1 MESPAREPS
10 PTRTLGSPAGKWRRR
25 GCDLRHRIA
34 WIALGVVLL
43 AATGVL
49 GFVLVSRWLPARV
62 RSAGEQ
68 ALTAA
73 LGSDVQVGAVRLLY
87 GPGIRVEAT
96 EVAAFPAADGPAL
109 RVPRATVSIHWLDL
123 VFGRVEPS
131 RISLDGATLRLVRGA
146 DGALEPRALVE
157 RLATLVAARPAKAAP
172 EDLLAPVRQ
181 AAHAVRGLVLPDL
194 DVELTGARIEL
205 VDRAATAG
213 SRTLRLEDLDGRVA
227 VGGFRHDLDV
237 ELRGSVADA
246 RGPRGRVELAGDRAG
261 ARLHGVVTVTGLDL
275 GLATALGVLPKDALA
290 GALTGSLD
298 VTIDSPPGQETR
310 SGAEL
315 DGVVTGLAFTPP
327 GSPRGAASRV
337 RFEAARLR
345 ATIHA
350 DPRKLTLGAA
360 TLTVAGQALSLHG
373 SAVRPLAPEAPVEL
387 TLRAERL
394 SVASA
399 RALVGGLP
407 SRTRGAADPAL
418 AAVES
423 GAVDALEITATAP
436 LAHWE
441 ALFGGEPGAL
451 GDALTVT
458 GFVHDLAIRLDAD
471 DRLEGVSGVVVWKGD
486 ALDLRGVQGKLR
498 GEALPQLDLA
508 LTGLSNLAG
517 ARRAP
522 GPSPAASSLPGRKPL
537 GEMLAP
543 EPGEENLPPRWTEVV
558 FDIDAMHHP
567 ALAFPLENAHVVV
580 TPTQGGVHLEIS
592 GGRWGGVPVAVR
604 GDWTA
609 KPTERF
615 RLSLDAAPPD
625 SAPPPVAAGENWA
638 RGRFRV
644 VLPPPAP
651 GDPRIP
657 IVIASVAG
665 WFRAT
670 GDSVRAFEG
679 ELRLRPGGVLRG
691 EATFDGS
698 RTDGIP
704 FRATLRLEEAT
715 VSDLAVMFGAPAESA
730 TGALVAHGE
739 LDTVLAPHVPL
750 FAPGKGWASV
760 RATDGELR
768 QRLGLFVAVAS
779 VSETLNPF
787 ASRDRIRYRTVDAEL
802 TLADG
807 RLSTSALTV
816 DSPDLRVVASGSL
829 GVTKPYTLESVV
841 ALFFFGKVSSIVGM
855 VPVLSNIL
863 LSKDGSL
870 MGAYFE
876 VAGPYDAPTA
886 KLVPSKSLTETGP
899 ARLVLD
905 GVPSFVRSGIDAIES
920 VMGGPKAAPA
930 GAGPAPAPSPPPAP
944 EAP

>member
-1 MESPAREPS
+1 MAVALLLVVA
-10 PTRTLGSPAGKWRRR
+10 TA
-25 GCDLRHRIA
+25 
-34 WIALGVVLL
+34 ALGYL
-43 AATGVL
+43 
-49 GFVLVSRWLPARV
+49 LVSSWLPERLRA
-62 RSAGEQ
+62 AGER
-68 ALTAA
+68 ALTTA

-96 EVAAFPAADGPAL
+96 EVAAFSGADGPAL
-109 RVPRATVSIHWLDL
+109 RLPRATVSIHWLDL
-123 VFGRVEPS
+123 LFGRVEPS
-131 RISLDGATLRLVRGA
+131 RIGLEGATLRLERGE
-146 DGALEPRALVE
+146 DGSYEPRALVE
-157 RLATLVAARPAKAAP
+157 RLAALGAARSEHADPG
-172 EDLLAPVRQ
+172 DLLAPVRQ

-194 DVELTGARIEL
+194 DLELSDARIEL

-213 SRTLRLEDLDGRVA
+213 SRTLRFEKLEGSIA
-227 VGGFRHDLDV
+227 VGGFRHDVDL
-237 ELRGSVADA
+237 ELRSSVADA
-246 RGPRGRVELAGDRAG
+246 KGPRGHVEIAGDRAG
-261 ARLHGVVTVTGLDL
+261 ARLHGVVTATGLDL
-275 GLATALGVLPKDALA
+275 GVAAALGALPKDAVA
-290 GALTGSLD
+290 GSLTGSLD
-298 VTIDSPPGQETR
+298 VTTDSPPGEETR
-310 SGAEL
+310 SSAEL
-315 DGVVTGLAFTPP
+315 DGLVKGLAFTPP
-327 GSPRGAASRV
+327 GSPRGPASRV
-337 RFEAARLR
+337 RFEEARLR
-345 ATIHA
+345 ATLTG
-350 DPRKLTLGAA
+350 DPRKLTLGSA

-373 SAVRPLAPEAPVEL
+373 SAARPLAPDAPVDL

-394 SVASA
+394 SVESA
-399 RALVGGLP
+399 RKFVRGLP
-407 SRTRGAADPAL
+407 SQTRGAADPAL

-423 GAVDALEITATAP
+423 GAVDALEVSAAAP
-436 LAHWE
+436 LERWQ
-441 ALFGGEPGAL
+441 ALLGGEAGAL

-458 GFVHDLAIRLDAD
+458 GFVHDLTIRLDAD
-471 DRLEGVSGVVVWKGD
+471 DRLEGVSGVVVSKGD
-486 ALDLRGVQGKLR
+486 ALDLRGVQGTFR
-498 GEALPQLDLA
+498 GDPLPQLDLA

-517 ARRAP
+517 AQRAP

-543 EPGEENLPPRWTEVV
+543 EPGEEDLPPRWTEVV
-558 FDIDAMHHP
+558 FDIDALHHP
-567 ALAFPLENAHVVV
+567 ALVFPLESAHLEAKP
-580 TPTQGGVHLEIS
+580 TPDGVHLEIS
-592 GGRWGGVPVAVR
+592 GGRWGGVPVEAR
-604 GDWTA
+604 GDWTP

-615 RLSLDAAPPD
+615 RLSLDARPPGSAQPPAP
-625 SAPPPVAAGENWA
+625 AGENWA

-644 VLPPPAP
+644 ELPPPVP
-651 GDPRIP
+651 GDPRKP
-657 IVIASVAG
+657 IVIASASG

-670 GDSVRAFEG
+670 GNSVRAFEG

-704 FRATLRLEEAT
+704 FHAPLRLEEAT

-730 TGALVAHGE
+730 TGQLTAHGE

-750 FAPGKGWASV
+750 FAPGRGWASV

-768 QRLGLFVAVAS
+768 HRLGLFVAIAS

-807 RLSTSALTV
+807 RISTSALTV

-829 GVTKPYTLESVV
+829 GVTPPFTLESVV

-863 LSKDGSL
+863 LGKDDSL

-876 VAGPYDAPTA
+876 VTGPYDAPTA

-920 VMGGPKAAPA
+920 VMGVRKPAPA
-930 GAGPAPAPSPPPAP
+930 GAGPVPTPPSAPTPPAAAPTPAPAPGAP
-944 EAP
+944 